1 MRGVA
6 PAVAR
11 ARSTA
16 TGTGCCA
23 APRTL
28 SLLWVVGE
36 LVILFMVFRYRL
48 YGRYLL
54 NEKGRGRSVVVP
66 LKWLSPVVEVTTGG
80 IFHIRKFNII
90 K

>member
-54 NEKGRGRSVVVP
+54 NEKGRGRSVVVCTFEMA
-66 LKWLSPVVEVTTGG
+66 LSSSGSHYG
-80 IFHIRKFNII
+80 RNLSHS
-90 K
+90 